1 MWSRVLVL
9 SMLLLMI
16 PMPVFAQG
24 SPKLEVY
31 HKDETLEFN
40 GLTGEDDAFL
50 SYIELT
56 AQGGDMSMSR
66 KLWVRFFQR
75 LEGVHREVTF
85 QHPLLGAPQGYL
97 RGQRARTHL
106 VGEHP
111 YYPRPPLHLPKEPL
125 QHVRRASPGVV
136 APRKAQVA

>member
-1 MWSRVLVL
+1 MSNVANTPGRRGTRTSGHTDAGRDENLVGAGMA
-9 SMLLLMI
+9 SS
-16 PMPVFAQG
+16 FG
-24 SPKLEVY
+24 GWHHTYKKL
-31 HKDETLEFN
+31 HTW
-40 GLTGEDDAFL
+40 
-50 SYIELT
+50 
-56 AQGGDMSMSR
+56 SMSR

-97 RGQRARTHL
+97 RGQRAHTHL

-125 QHVRRASPGVV
+125 QHVRRA
-136 APRKAQVA
+136 